1 MAETPAA
8 RWRMPRG
15 KWLVATYGA
24 FGLAVFLAF
33 MAASF
38 PYNDAISSLLAP
50 YQMKLVYQSQR
61 MSPPIGARLEDVR
74 LLSTV
79 GSSPQL
85 ILHSSGVTL
94 APALG
99 SLLVGRPAI
108 KLSADL
114 YGGTFNA
121 TVYQH
126 AGATDLSFV
135 VSGLSLSESAP
146 LRELGAK
153 LSGNISGAGSAQLNS
168 PSLPDSSA
176 HMTLD
181 GRDVA
186 VEIAEGAPPIRLGT
200 ISGTLSLESGTL
212 TLHDVEARG
221 GDLEVNAEGTI
232 HFEPEVAE
240 SDVEMRL
247 SLVPTSAGRQHFG
260 LFLKLLPH
268 PPEEGPYELSG
279 PLMSPSFS

>member
-50 YQMKLVYQSQR
+50 YQMKLDYQSQR

-79 GSSPQL
+79 GPSPQL
-85 ILHSSGVTL
+85 ILHSAGVTL

-114 YGGTFNA
+114 YGGTLNA

-146 LRELGAK
+146 LRQLGPK

-168 PSLPDSSA
+168 PSLPGETA

-186 VEIAEGAPPIRLGT
+186 VEIAAGTPPIRLGT

-247 SLVPTSAGRQHFG
+247 SMVPTISGRQHFG

-279 PLMSPSFS
+279 PLMSPSLS

>member
-1 MAETPAA
+1 MAETPTP
-8 RWRMPRG
+8 RLRLPRG
-15 KWLVATYGA
+15 KWLVAIYGV
-24 FGLAVFLAF
+24 FGLAVFAAF

-74 LLSTV
+74 LLSTA
-79 GSSPQL
+79 GPSPQL
-85 ILHSSGVTL
+85 ILRSPDVTL
-94 APALG
+94 TPAFG

-108 KLSADL
+108 NLFADI
-114 YGGTFNA
+114 YGGTLDA

-135 VSGLSLSESAP
+135 LAGLNLSESAP
-146 LRELGAK
+146 LQPLGAK
-153 LSGNISGAGSAQLNS
+153 LGGMVSGVGSAQLSS
-168 PSLPDSSA
+168 PSLPDNTA
-176 HMTLD
+176 QMTLD
-181 GRDVA
+181 GRNV
-186 VEIAEGAPPIRLGT
+186 VVGIAEGAPPIRLGSV
-200 ISGTLSLESGTL
+200 SGTLTLERGTL
-212 TLHDVEARG
+212 TLHDVKARG
-221 GDLEVNAEGTI
+221 GDLEVNAEGII
-232 HFEPEVAE
+232 HFAPEVAE

-247 SLVPTSAGRQHFG
+247 SLVPSTSGRRHFG

-279 PLMSPSFS
+279 PLISPSLS